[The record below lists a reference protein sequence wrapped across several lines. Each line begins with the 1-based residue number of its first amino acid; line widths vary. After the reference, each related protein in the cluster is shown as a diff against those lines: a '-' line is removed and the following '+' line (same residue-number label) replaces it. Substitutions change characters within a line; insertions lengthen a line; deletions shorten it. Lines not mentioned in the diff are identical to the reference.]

1 MMENSTQP
9 TVRTGSNAD
18 LGFAIVVLASYFV
31 TFSSLQNA
39 SPLEIFIMI
48 SAGIGYVS
56 IGIYGYAYV
65 SPIKSQVMRI
75 AYFLIQLLLG
85 GVIVFLGKGA
95 GFNAM
100 VLLPLAAQSVI
111 LLSKVWIYTTNIAI
125 IVTYSISAFLFATGW
140 TDIWAGLQFFLAGQ
154 IFVVVFTQMFV
165 KEENNRKVIEKL
177 ANELREANQSLR
189 MYALQVEELA
199 TTKERNRLAREIHDG
214 LGHYLTSIHM
224 QLQAANAVM
233 ENDTDRLSAMINT
246 AQNLTQEALEDVRQS
261 VAALRAPPDEN
272 LPLRDRIANLIEHT
286 QMAGIRSEFKSLGT
300 PRSLSS
306 EVQWTLYRAAQE
318 GFNNTSKHSQA
329 TNFWITL
336 DYSEVHQVHLT
347 IQDDGVGSDDIEA
360 GFGLLGIQERLH
372 LLKGK
377 LQISSSPGQGFKIDI
392 SIPG

>member
-1 MMENSTQP
+1 MENSTQP
-9 TVRTGSNAD
+9 SVKTGSNAD
-18 LGFAIVVLASYFV
+18 LGFAVVVLASYFA

-48 SAGIGYVS
+48 TAGIGYVS
-56 IGIYGYAYV
+56 IGIYGYAQV
-65 SPIKSQVMRI
+65 SQIKSQVIRLG
-75 AYFLIQLLLG
+75 YFLIQLLLG
-85 GVIVFLGKGA
+85 GVILFLGKGA

-111 LLSKVWIYTTNIAI
+111 LLSKAWIYTINIAI
-125 IVTYSISAFLFATGW
+125 IATYSISAILFATVW
-140 TDIWAGLQFFLAGQ
+140 TDVWAGLQIFLAGQ
-154 IFVVVFTQMFV
+154 IFVVIFTQMVV

-177 ANELREANQSLR
+177 ANELKEANQNLR

-233 ENDTDRLSAMINT
+233 EGDTASLSETINT
-246 AQNLTQEALEDVRQS
+246 ARNLTQDALKDVRQS

-272 LPLRDRIANLIEHT
+272 QPLSDRMANLIENSQIT
-286 QMAGIRSEFKSLGT
+286 GVRSEFILSGT
-300 PRSLSS
+300 QRNLPS

-318 GFNNTSKHSQA
+318 GFSNTSKHAQA
-329 TNFWITL
+329 ANFWIIL
-336 DYSEVHQVHLT
+336 DYSDVDQVHLT
-347 IQDDGVGSDDIEA
+347 IQDDGVGCDDIEA

-372 LLKGK
+372 LLEGN
-377 LQISSSPGQGFKIDI
+377 LQISSSPDKGFKIEI